1 MAEID
6 RDCPSRS
13 YNIERLNTP
22 DTLPE
27 IEEDFSWLHVFR
39 HDHRHDHRCS
49 PSRRSSIASSSS
61 SGVASSSQVSPS
73 ELSPPVGGCFSD
85 SGCDDFVSSSSSSS
99 KSRQSSTSECNAVKP
114 ETSEEPQ
121 QRQTEPAYSSSRG
134 LNPYAPPFDPR
145 QSLNRHLDELKKRR
159 NEEES
164 WTEDDDGLHGCA
176 PAIGE
181 FKKEEAIATTISED
195 VPTNEAPKEEKAPSI
210 KKSTVQRRSSYRLI
224 MSFNALPYSGK
235 HSVRK

>member
-85 SGCDDFVSSSSSSS
+85 SGCDDFVSSSS

-134 LNPYAPPFDPR
+134 LNPYAAPFDPR

-159 NEEES
+159 
-164 WTEDDDGLHGCA
+164 W
-176 PAIGE
+176 
-181 FKKEEAIATTISED
+181 ISNRWLVDEYK
-195 VPTNEAPKEEKAPSI
+195 VH
-210 KKSTVQRRSSYRLI
+210 RCI
-224 MSFNALPYSGK
+224 MT
-235 HSVRK
+235 